1 MSFLVFLAE
10 LPQPVL
16 LALIGCI
23 FVLVLLLILLI
34 AFVPSAAKRINCFMD
49 ILMRAYYD
57 KQKTEITNVYH
68 NFPEELSRKEES
80 R

>member
-1 MSFLVFLAE
+1 MGIFVFLAE

-16 LALIGCI
+16 LMLIGCI
-23 FVLVLLLILLI
+23 FVLLLLLLLLV
-34 AFVPSAAKRINCFMD
+34 AFVPSAAKRIGWVID

-57 KQKTEITNVYH
+57 KKKAEITNVHH
-68 NFPEELSRKEES
+68 NTLKELSRKEED